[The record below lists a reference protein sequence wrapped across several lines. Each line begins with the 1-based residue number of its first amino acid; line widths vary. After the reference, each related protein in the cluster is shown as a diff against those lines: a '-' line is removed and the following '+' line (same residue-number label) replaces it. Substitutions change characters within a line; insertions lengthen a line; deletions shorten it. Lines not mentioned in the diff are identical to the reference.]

1 MQKHARSKCVS
12 EYTRLSCVFLQI
24 EFMNQAENITDLS
37 NRTAVVIGGT
47 SGLGRAIA
55 VGLARSGANVVA
67 TGRRAELVEEVCA
80 EIETINQKT
89 LRQIVDVSSRES
101 IDALRDAA
109 IKQFGGIDVLVNA
122 AGRTARTA
130 TKEVSESE
138 WQTILDTNLN
148 GTLRACQSFYE
159 PLKQSGRG
167 RIVNIASLAS
177 FVAFHEV
184 AAYGASKAAVL
195 ALTKSLG
202 CEWAKDGICVNALVP
217 GVFPTELNEKL
228 LNGTARG
235 QEIITRT
242 PMKRFGRAEE
252 LVGAAIFLASDAAS
266 FITGQSIAVD
276 GGYLAAGVN
285 S

>member
-1 MQKHARSKCVS
+1 MK
-12 EYTRLSCVFLQI
+12 
-24 EFMNQAENITDLS
+24 AENITNLS

-55 VGLARSGANVVA
+55 LGLARSGADVIA
-67 TGRRAELVEEVCA
+67 AGRREELAEEVCA
-80 EIETINQKT
+80 EIEKAGRKTLQKT
-89 LRQIVDVSSRES
+89 VDVSSRES
-101 IDALRDAA
+101 IDALRDAV
-109 IKQFGGIDVLVNA
+109 IEKFEGVDILVNA
-122 AGRTARTA
+122 AGRTAKNPTA
-130 TKEVSESE
+130 EVFEGE
-138 WQTILDTNLN
+138 WQAILDTNLN
-148 GTLRACQSFYE
+148 GTFRACQSFYE
-159 PLKQSGRG
+159 PLKKSGKG
-167 RIVNIASLAS
+167 RIINIASLAS

-228 LNGTARG
+228 LNGTERG
-235 QEIITRT
+235 REILMRT

-252 LVGAAIFLASDAAS
+252 IVGAAVFLASDAAS
-266 FITGQSIAVD
+266 FITGQAVAVD
-276 GGYLAAGVN
+276 GGYLASGVN